1 MLLQARVAI
10 ICSRY
15 FLFIF
20 QTFCHW
26 LEAVLKALPT
36 ENSGGAV
43 TATHKQLTDFHKAVT
58 SAEKMTEVSN
68 ALRDFARL
76 YR

>member
-1 MLLQARVAI
+1 M
-10 ICSRY
+10 
-15 FLFIF
+15 
-20 QTFCHW
+20 
-26 LEAVLKALPT
+26 LKALPT

-58 SAEKMTEVSN
+58 SAEKVSEVGN
-68 ALRDFARL
+68 AMRDFARL